1 MQHEEEFVANKLTVQ
16 QYINMVLDFVHKKS
30 CVFNIS
36 FTTGDVCKYMYKRTK
51 GFDGFDEMLARKVA
65 KRTLEILRN
74 SYYISQCG
82 ERFKPVRSV
91 MYVDFLTADVVF
103 PEKGFDNKQI
113 VQTLKNINVSQD
125 GFNL

>member
-1 MQHEEEFVANKLTVQ
+1 MVNKLTVQ

-36 FTTGDVCKYMYKRTK
+36 FTTDDVYRYMCKRTK
-51 GFDGFDEMLARKVA
+51 GFEGFDDGLARKVA
-65 KRTLEILRN
+65 DRTLEILRN
-74 SYYISQCG
+74 SYYVSQCG
-82 ERFKPVRSV
+82 KMFKPVRSV

-113 VQTLKNINVSQD
+113 AQTLKNINISQD
-125 GFNL
+125 SFSL

>member
-1 MQHEEEFVANKLTVQ
+1 MANKLTVQ
-16 QYINMVLDFVHKKS
+16 QYINIVLDFVHKKS

-36 FTTGDVCKYMYKRTK
+36 FTTDDVCRYMCKRTK
-51 GFDGFDEMLARKVA
+51 GYEGFDERLARKVA
-65 KRTLEILRN
+65 ERTLGILRN

-82 ERFKPVRSV
+82 KMFKPVKSV

-113 VQTLKNINVSQD
+113 AQALKNINVSQD
-125 GFNL
+125 SFIL

>member
-1 MQHEEEFVANKLTVQ
+1 MANKLTVQ

-36 FTTGDVCKYMYKRTK
+36 FTTDDVYRYMCKRTK
-51 GFDGFDEMLARKVA
+51 GFDGFDERLARKTA
-65 KRTLEILRN
+65 DRTLEILRK
-74 SYYISQCG
+74 SYYLSQCG
-82 ERFKPVRSV
+82 KMFKPVRSV

-113 VQTLKNINVSQD
+113 AQTLKKINVSQD
-125 GFNL
+125 SFCL